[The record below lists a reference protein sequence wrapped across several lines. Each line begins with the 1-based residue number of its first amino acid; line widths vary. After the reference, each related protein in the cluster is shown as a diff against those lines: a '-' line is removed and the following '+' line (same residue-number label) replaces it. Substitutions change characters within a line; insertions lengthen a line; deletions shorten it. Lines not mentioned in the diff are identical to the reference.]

1 MKIFFLFIIV
11 LVIQSIDSYNE
22 KIEENKLVN
31 ISNGNFSLKNKKK
44 FTSIYI
50 QTFLCESN
58 KININLQNT
67 NCENKTIN
75 ENISELICQINKIE
89 NYLNLEI
96 KSLHYF
102 FFRYKFL
109 NSTKI
114 INLNQIKMESE
125 FYSKKE
131 LLFQI
136 KFPFINKDVDEILY
150 FFYYSNQT
158 NFNNICNRINYSLQK
173 ANYITGQPK
182 NIINTTSVFVKFEF
196 KEQKGNYSFF
206 IEIIGKEDEEFIY
219 FFNPGNIII
228 QKNNK
233 FLVLIFFSCLILFLI
248 NYLILNVKGFFPS
261 DGYKSVTSSFSSM
274 NSNQDY

>member
-1 MKIFFLFIIV
+1 MKIYFLFITV

-22 KIEENKLVN
+22 ELEENKLVN
-31 ISNGNFSLKNKKK
+31 ISNGTFILKNKK

-58 KININLQNT
+58 KINIILKNT
-67 NCENKTIN
+67 NCRNKTIN
-75 ENISELICQINKIE
+75 ENISELICQINEIE
-89 NYLNLEI
+89 NDLNLEI

-131 LLFQI
+131 LIFTI
-136 KFPFINKDVDEILY
+136 NFPGIVKEDDKLY
-150 FFYYSNQT
+150 YFYYSNQT
-158 NFNNICNRINYSLQK
+158 NFNNMCNRINYSLQK
-173 ANYITGQPK
+173 ANYITGESK
-182 NIINTTSVFVKFEF
+182 NIINTTSVNVKFEF

-219 FFNPGNIII
+219 FFNPGNIIF

-233 FLVLIFFSCLILFLI
+233 FLVLIILFCLVLFLI

-274 NSNQDY
+274 NSNQDYY

>member
-1 MKIFFLFIIV
+1 MKIYFLFIIV

-31 ISNGNFSLKNKKK
+31 ISNGTFSLKNEKK

-75 ENISELICQINKIE
+75 ENISELICQITDIN
-89 NYLNLEI
+89 NNLNLSI

-109 NSTKI
+109 NSTKV

-131 LLFQI
+131 LIFRI
-136 KFPFINKDVDEILY
+136 KFPFIVKEDNKILY
-150 FFYYSNQT
+150 YFYYSNQT
-158 NFNNICNRINYSLQK
+158 NFNNMCNRINYSLQK
-173 ANYITGQPK
+173 ANYITGK
-182 NIINTTSVFVKFEF
+182 SINIINTSVDVIFEF
-196 KEQKGNYSFF
+196 KEKKGNYSFF

-233 FLVLIFFSCLILFLI
+233 FLVLIFFSCLVLFLI

>member
-1 MKIFFLFIIV
+1 MKIYFLFIIV

-31 ISNGNFSLKNKKK
+31 ISNGTFSLKNEKK

-75 ENISELICQINKIE
+75 ENISELICQITDIN
-89 NYLNLEI
+89 NNLNLSI
-96 KSLHYF
+96 KSLNYF

-109 NSTKI
+109 NSTKV

-131 LLFQI
+131 LIFRI
-136 KFPFINKDVDEILY
+136 KFPFIVKEDNKILY
-150 FFYYSNQT
+150 YFYYSNQT
-158 NFNNICNRINYSLQK
+158 NFNNMCNRINYSLQK
-173 ANYITGQPK
+173 ANYITGK
-182 NIINTTSVFVKFEF
+182 SINIINTSVDVIFEF
-196 KEQKGNYSFF
+196 KEKKGNYSFF

-233 FLVLIFFSCLILFLI
+233 FLVLIFFSCLVLFLI

>member
-1 MKIFFLFIIV
+1 MKIYFLFIIV

-31 ISNGNFSLKNKKK
+31 ISNGTFSLKNEKK

-75 ENISELICQINKIE
+75 ENISELICQITDIN
-89 NYLNLEI
+89 NNLNLSI
-96 KSLHYF
+96 KSLNYF

-109 NSTKI
+109 NSTKV

-131 LLFQI
+131 LIFRI
-136 KFPFINKDVDEILY
+136 KFPFIVKEDNKILY
-150 FFYYSNQT
+150 YFYYSNQT
-158 NFNNICNRINYSLQK
+158 NFNNMCNRINYSLQK
-173 ANYITGQPK
+173 ANYITGK
-182 NIINTTSVFVKFEF
+182 SINIINTSVDVIFEF
-196 KEQKGNYSFF
+196 KEKKGNYSFF

-233 FLVLIFFSCLILFLI
+233 FLVLIFFSCLFLFLI